1 MNQLILKN
9 LWARRSRNLWLLAEI
24 VLVCIVSW
32 KIADPLVVLTHDRT
46 LPEGFRSDHLL
57 VLELRLCRRN
67 PGSFVPK
74 KTTVC
79 PAGKTWAAIF
89 NR

>member
-46 LPEGFRSDHLL
+46 LP
-57 VLELRLCRRN
+57 
-67 PGSFVPK
+67 
-74 KTTVC
+74 
-79 PAGKTWAAIF
+79 
-89 NR
+89 

>member
-32 KIADPLVVLTHDRT
+32 KIADPLVVLTHDRRAFVPIIC
-46 LPEGFRSDHLL
+46 LFLNW
-57 VLELRLCRRN
+57 RLCRRN

-74 KTTVC
+74 KTTAC
-79 PAGKTWAAIF
+79 PAGKTWAAFF